1 MNDNVQYI
9 AANNEVLL
17 HSGFTILEI
26 VIGKWQTIQ
35 KAIVVDNLNADIL
48 LGTDWLTQYGVV
60 INYEKALLTC
70 GKFSTNLNYQNTN

>member
-1 MNDNVQYI
+1 MNDNVQYF

-26 VIGKWQTIQ
+26 LIGQWRTMQ
-35 KAIVVDNLNADIL
+35 KPIVVDNLNADIL

-70 GKFSTNLNYQNTN
+70 G